1 MNYTKVKT
9 VKLVDDNGAD
19 KAIIAEAT
27 ARIAEREEVL
37 NKRVK
42 GGERAEGVLFGASRI
57 VQDCESTKWK
67 TIAERLNASRQMI
80 AANTTPYQKDYFKY
94 TARKA

>member
-1 MNYTKVKT
+1 MNYKKTKT
-9 VKLVDDNGAD
+9 IKLIDDNGAD

-27 ARIAEREEVL
+27 ARIEEREEVL

-42 GGERAEGVLFGASRI
+42 AGERAEGVLFGASRI
-57 VQDCESTKWK
+57 VQDCTSVGWK
-67 TIAERLNASRQMI
+67 SIAEKLDASRQMI
-80 AANTTPYQKDYFKY
+80 AANSKPYQKDYFKY